1 MLQDRS
7 VCPTYMYSTQAEQLV
22 ASSAPSSIWLQNAA
36 QLHWP
41 PEQGCTERCSLQT
54 AWAGA
59 PSQQGQPA
67 SLPPCSDQS
76 ACHRSSGSASSKPSQ
91 RDRCTKILK
100 PQLRNMAWLQSLE
113 ERVHIAAGAAKYKLL
128 QSAVTLF
135 KLLPTISNQGRSYL
149 SLLNIKH
156 YFFLI
161 IFSYR
166 HSKTVKRR
174 TAENL

>member
-1 MLQDRS
+1 
-7 VCPTYMYSTQAEQLV
+7 
-22 ASSAPSSIWLQNAA
+22 
-36 QLHWP
+36 
-41 PEQGCTERCSLQT
+41 
-54 AWAGA
+54 
-59 PSQQGQPA
+59 
-67 SLPPCSDQS
+67 
-76 ACHRSSGSASSKPSQ
+76 
-91 RDRCTKILK
+91 
-100 PQLRNMAWLQSLE
+100 MAWLQSLE